1 MPIRPNSTANEQPL
15 AKRAAAYVRM
25 STERQNY
32 SIQHQKI
39 AIGEYA
45 HRHDITIV
53 RTYADSGK
61 SGLRVEGRAGLRSLL
76 DDVGAGKADFGT
88 ILVYDV
94 SRWGRFQDADESAYY
109 EFICRRAGI
118 AVIYCAEPFAED
130 DSPMAAV
137 LKSLK
142 RLMASEYSREL
153 SAKVFAAQSNFT
165 LMGFKQGGNAGY
177 GLRRVALDVAGH
189 QRAELRPGER
199 KVAQTDRV
207 VLGLGSPEEAM
218 VVSAIYDWYLRLKLG
233 EKRIAAMLN
242 LAEIPGEAG
251 RPWTKKTVNSVLT
264 NEKYIGN
271 AVYNRR
277 SFKLKKR
284 PVKNPPDMWIRR
296 DGAYPALISGDVF
309 AKAQTE
315 RIERHKRYSDEELLD
330 ILREIHAKH
339 GRISALLISNRG
351 PAPTPQTFKY
361 HFGTLAH
368 AYALAGLDV
377 PEAFAYVESRRA
389 LRSMRASLVSEV
401 AELARKAGGEVAIAE
416 GLDRL
421 LMNGRVLV
429 KVMAV
434 RSQHENS
441 GLRWRMRMS
450 LAAGADF
457 VIAAQM
463 DAANRLPLRYH
474 LLPLAE
480 LAHAGKWLPLPTRL
494 DARNS
499 LAPHSY
505 ERLEDMFIPRR

>member
-1 MPIRPNSTANEQPL
+1 M
-15 AKRAAAYVRM
+15 
-25 STERQNY
+25 
-32 SIQHQKI
+32 
-39 AIGEYA
+39 
-45 HRHDITIV
+45 
-53 RTYADSGK
+53 
-61 SGLRVEGRAGLRSLL
+61 
-76 DDVGAGKADFGT
+76 
-88 ILVYDV
+88 
-94 SRWGRFQDADESAYY
+94 
-109 EFICRRAGI
+109 
-118 AVIYCAEPFAED
+118 
-130 DSPMAAV
+130 
-137 LKSLK
+137 
-142 RLMASEYSREL
+142 
-153 SAKVFAAQSNFT
+153 FAAQSNFT

-177 GLRRVALDVAGH
+177 GLRRVALDLAGNP
-189 QRAELRPGER
+189 RAELRPGER

-207 VLGLGSPEEAM
+207 VLGLGSPEEG
-218 VVSAIYDWYLRLKLG
+218 VVVRAIYDWYLRLRLG
-233 EKRIAAMLN
+233 EKRIASMLN

-284 PVKNPPDMWIRR
+284 PVKNPPEMWIRR
-296 DGAYPALISGDVF
+296 DGAYPALVPSDVF
-309 AKAQTE
+309 QKAQME
-315 RIERHKRYSDEELLD
+315 RNERHKRYSDEELLG

-389 LRSMRASLVSEV
+389 LRSIRATLVSEV
-401 AELARKAGGEVAIAE
+401 AELATKAGGEVVIAE

-421 LMNGRVLV
+421 LIDGRVLV

-434 RSQHENS
+434 RSQRENS

-457 VIAAQM
+457 AIVAQM
-463 DAANRLPLRYH
+463 DAANRCPMRYH
-474 LLPLAE
+474 LLALAE
-480 LAHAGKWLPLPTRL
+480 LSGAGKWLTLPNRP
-494 DARNS
+494 DEKNN
-499 LAPHSY
+499 LAHHSY
-505 ERLEDMFIPRR
+505 SRLEDMFLSPR